1 MQIHVL
7 VERSST
13 FIRVFRAQ
21 SISHAGHFL
30 LYKINHFLQQW
41 RHDRK
46 PTFNILFT
54 EVIAFCFSFEHEIF
68 LKNMFFM
75 LKKFIYLA

>member
-1 MQIHVL
+1 MQIHDL

-13 FIRVFRAQ
+13 FIHVFRAQ

-46 PTFNILFT
+46 PTFKTLLT
-54 EVIAFCFSFEHEIF
+54 EVMAFCFSSEH
-68 LKNMFFM
+68 
-75 LKKFIYLA
+75 

>member
-1 MQIHVL
+1 MQIHDL

-13 FIRVFRAQ
+13 FIHVFRAQ

-54 EVIAFCFSFEHEIF
+54 EVIAFCYSFEHEIF
-68 LKNMFFM
+68 MKNMFFM
-75 LKKFIYLA
+75 LKKFIYLV